1 MYKTNLLYIKLI
13 DSRISILQTQG
24 LLAAV
29 FPYLL
34 PENMTDWD
42 EQVEVN
48 TERELKTAAAEHR
61 PPSVMVHSNGPAD
74 PNATWDYMDVRAR
87 GRDRYR
93 AYGTPEELA
102 VFPRNDDG
110 IILFED
116 AQIKNLPR
124 TVPARLAA
132 ISHVSQYRRIHRIS
146 GGTVGYG
153 SAWNQVYAALE
164 DEHREDILEKVPL
177 SFCMTLCTH
186 SI

>member
-13 DSRISILQTQG
+13 DSRISILQTQR

-34 PENMTDWD
+34 PENMTDWG

-61 PPSVMVHSNGPAD
+61 PPSVIVHSNGPAD

-164 DEHREDILEKVPL
+164 DEHREDILEKVSVFL
-177 SFCMTLCTH
+177 LYDLVHT
-186 SI
+186 

>member
-1 MYKTNLLYIKLI
+1 
-13 DSRISILQTQG
+13 
-24 LLAAV
+24 
-29 FPYLL
+29 
-34 PENMTDWD
+34 MTDWG

-48 TERELKTAAAEHR
+48 TKRELETAAAEHR
-61 PPSVMVHSNGPAD
+61 PPSVIVHSNGPAD
-74 PNATWDYMDVRAR
+74 PNATWDYMNVRAR

-110 IILFED
+110 IIRFED

-177 SFCMTLCTH
+177 PFCMTLCIH
-186 SI
+186 SVCDSKSEIKSEKISC